1 LEAIIM
7 SKAELLE
14 LEEKIM
20 KYMVEVA
27 EDQVIDTNEI
37 VNLAMYAR
45 EITNKIDEDGIVDDE
60 EQVIYDRVS
69 GKLKELF
76 LKYDI
81 EE

>member
-1 LEAIIM
+1 M

-45 EITNKIDEDGIVDDE
+45 EITNKID
-60 EQVIYDRVS
+60 
-69 GKLKELF
+69 
-76 LKYDI
+76 
-81 EE
+81 